1 MTTDDLFTMAGQAG
15 SDSGSAEPRIA
26 ELRRRIAHHD
36 RLYYEQAKPEIS
48 DRDYDALYRE
58 LVDLERAHPKLIAP
72 DSPTQ
77 KVGGRPQGAFEQVRH
92 LVPMQSLDNT
102 YSAEEITD
110 FVDRLQRL
118 LPGEKIPMTIEP
130 KVDGVAIALLYEKG
144 HLVRAATRGDGT
156 MGDEVTRNIRTI
168 ACIPAKLHGKSI
180 PDTLEVRG
188 EIYLPKETF
197 ARINAERDEQ
207 GLPTFANPRNA
218 AAGTLK
224 QLDPNIVA
232 ERKLS
237 AVFYGYGKVEPESAL
252 PERMEEFFG
261 QLKAWGLPVNPRHW
275 LALNAGEVME
285 AIRELGEIRRDFAF
299 ETDGAVI
306 KVDRIAQHAR
316 LGSTSKAP
324 RWAIAYKYEPERA
337 KTRLLDITIQV
348 GRSGVLTPVAELE
361 PVLVAGSTV
370 SRATLHNEEEIAR
383 KDLRIGD
390 RVLVEKAGDV
400 IPAVVAILTADRDG
414 SEKVFHMP
422 KHCPVCHAPVSRTE
436 GEVAVRCANPGC
448 AAQVRRRIEYF
459 ASRSSMDIAGLGEAV
474 VAQLCEA
481 GLLHDVAG
489 LYDLR
494 AEQLLPLE
502 RMGEKSVTNLLAAIE
517 ASKQQPLWRLLA
529 ALGIPHVGVTV
540 ARTLASSFG
549 TIDRLSAASAEEL
562 CAVEEIGEIMASAI
576 HGWFRDP
583 EVAKLLGK
591 LRAAGLNFG
600 ERDPKESAPAAEGPL
615 KGTIWV
621 LTGTLSIPR
630 EEAAEM
636 IRDKGGKV
644 SGSVSAKTTY
654 LLAGDEAGSKLAKAE
669 KLGVKILNEAEFKNL
684 IA

>member
-654 LLAGDEAGSKLAKAE
+654 LLAGDEAGSKLTKAE
-669 KLGVKILNEAEFKNL
+669 KLGVKILNESEFKNL